1 MGLRDPLSW
10 NKTNKW
16 ASPIGI
22 DSPYRCA
29 GQSSA
34 ITKKNKIN
42 RGEREKDRPVNP
54 EDLDRHS
61 PIEASTAGF
70 LFFQKLPPLY
80 NEQIKFEY
88 NIFSVQKT

>member
-1 MGLRDPLSW
+1 MGFSYWYRLPLSLRW
-10 NKTNKW
+10 TIKCHHEKKQNK
-16 ASPIGI
+16 PG
-22 DSPYRCA
+22 
-29 GQSSA
+29 
-34 ITKKNKIN
+34 
-42 RGEREKDRPVNP
+42 GEREKDRPVNP